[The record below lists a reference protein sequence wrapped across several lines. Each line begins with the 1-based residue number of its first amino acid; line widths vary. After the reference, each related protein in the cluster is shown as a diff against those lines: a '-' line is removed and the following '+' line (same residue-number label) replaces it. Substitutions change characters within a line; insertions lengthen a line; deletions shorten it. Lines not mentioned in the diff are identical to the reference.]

1 MVVTGDRLAR
11 QLHVDGKV
19 TGTAL
24 RSLSQGE
31 SGAIAGNIDAEE
43 ARLAGLI
50 DGAVSAGT
58 LLLEATAR
66 ITGDVLYGT
75 LTVATGAQVDGRFKH
90 RDGESDGSLKARTAD
105 LPTVTKPAQP
115 VAAAPTGLFAGPAA
129 EPTPKRRNKGLGSD
143 PGGQPLLADRP
154 TSCRTR
160 MEQAAGDERR
170 DHQARLS
177 VAA

>member
-1 MVVTGDRLAR
+1 MMRSGEGRRSSMFSRSKAQPRSGKGRDTYSFVGPEVIVTGDIASPG

-19 TGTAL
+19 TGDVRCGT
-24 RSLSQGE
+24 LSQGE
-31 SGAIAGNIDAEE
+31 SGAITGNIDAEE

-90 RDGESDGSLKARTAD
+90 RTGESDGSNKARTAA
-105 LPTVTKPAQP
+105 PPANARPVQP
-115 VAAAPTGLFAGPAA
+115 AAVQPAGLFTGSVA
-129 EPTPKRRNKGLGSD
+129 EPT
-143 PGGQPLLADRP
+143 A
-154 TSCRTR
+154 
-160 MEQAAGDERR
+160 EAAE
-170 DHQARLS
+170 
-177 VAA
+177 

>member
-1 MVVTGDRLAR
+1 MFSRSKSGTAGSAKGRDTYSFIGPEVVVTGDIASPG

-19 TGTAL
+19 TGDV
-24 RSLSQGE
+24 RCGSLSQGE
-31 SGAIAGNIDAEE
+31 SGAIAGNINADE

-90 RDGESDGSLKARTAD
+90 RDGEADGSHKDGSAALPAAAR
-105 LPTVTKPAQP
+105 PAQP
-115 VAAAPTGLFAGPAA
+115 VAAPPPPTGLFAGSASEPTAEAA
-129 EPTPKRRNKGLGSD
+129 E
-143 PGGQPLLADRP
+143 
-154 TSCRTR
+154 
-160 MEQAAGDERR
+160 AAE
-170 DHQARLS
+170 
-177 VAA
+177 